1 MLTVPIIKS
10 AIKRVKVNDRQK
22 QENRSPKSQLANAL
36 KKYRALVN
44 AGKVEE
50 AEKLLPEIVS
60 LVDVSAK
67 KGIITKD
74 NANRKKANLALCLEK
89 AKKQNNVK

>member
-22 QENRSPKSQLANAL
+22 QENRGPKSQLANAL

-50 AEKLLPEIVS
+50 AEKFLPEVVS

-74 NANRKKANLALCLEK
+74 NANRKKASLALVLEK
-89 AKKQNNVK
+89 AKKAE